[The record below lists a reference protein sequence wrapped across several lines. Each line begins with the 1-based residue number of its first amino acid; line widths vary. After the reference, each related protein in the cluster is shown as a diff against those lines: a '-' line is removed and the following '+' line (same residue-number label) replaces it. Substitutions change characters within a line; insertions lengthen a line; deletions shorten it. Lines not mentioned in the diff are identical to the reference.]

1 MSLLLDTNVISE
13 VRKRERCHPAVAH
26 WWAGVDRDQI
36 YLSALVLGEI
46 RRGIEQVRGRDPAQA
61 QALERWLN
69 ALTDGFRE
77 RILPVDQPVAE
88 EWGRM
93 NAVRTF
99 PAVDGLLAATARV
112 YDLTLVTR
120 DTESLAGSGA
130 QVLNPFAS
138 GSG

>member
-13 VRKRERCHPAVAH
+13 VRKKQRCHRAVAR
-26 WWAGVDRDQI
+26 WWAGVDQDRI

-46 RRGIEQVRGRDPAQA
+46 RCGIEQVRPRDLAQA

-69 ALTDGFRE
+69 ALADGFRE
-77 RILPVDQPVAE
+77 RILPVDHLVAE

-93 NAVRTF
+93 NVLRTF
-99 PAVDGLLAATARV
+99 PVIDGLFAATAKV

-120 DTESLAGSGA
+120 DVDDLAGSGA
-130 QVLNPFAS
+130 LLLNPFAS
-138 GSG
+138 ESS

>member
-1 MSLLLDTNVISE
+1 MSLLLDTNILSE
-13 VRKRERCHPAVAH
+13 VRKKERCHPAVAR
-26 WWAGVDRDQI
+26 WWSRVDRDEI

-46 RRGIEQVRGRDPAQA
+46 RRGIELVRSRDPAQA

-69 ALTDGFRE
+69 ALADGFRE

-93 NAVRTF
+93 NALRTF
-99 PAVDGLLAATARV
+99 PVIDGLLAATAKV

-120 DTESLAGSGA
+120 DVDDLAGCGA
-130 QVLNPFAS
+130 RLLDPFAS
-138 GSG
+138 KSA